1 MFGSL
6 QSYSYLLYST
16 KKKYCGR
23 IGSTPSPNGVVH
35 VQMGLVQLLL
45 FSICFT
51 PPSIYKA
58 KYFLQKCSWCVRI
71 QDLEILSLKLLLHIR
86 TITQNCTRRYLGWV
100 VGDYGTWFK
109 DPLLRYFLDDK
120 LVGVQE
126 LVTGRQGAAA
136 GSQGSALPPVAA
148 AASNCSPQSLPTCFT
163 TCVGSLNRKPL

>member
-1 MFGSL
+1 MDGTLTHITTLELCKLEWSLILKLVFETSMFGSL

-58 KYFLQKCSWCVRI
+58 KYFL
-71 QDLEILSLKLLLHIR
+71 
-86 TITQNCTRRYLGWV
+86 
-100 VGDYGTWFK
+100 
-109 DPLLRYFLDDK
+109 
-120 LVGVQE
+120 
-126 LVTGRQGAAA
+126 
-136 GSQGSALPPVAA
+136 
-148 AASNCSPQSLPTCFT
+148 
-163 TCVGSLNRKPL
+163 

>member
-1 MFGSL
+1 MGFTC
-6 QSYSYLLYST
+6 LLDST
-16 KKKYCGR
+16 GFL
-23 IGSTPSPNGVVH
+23 GST
-35 VQMGLVQLLL
+35 GLVYILINHLFQLITQPRFG
-45 FSICFT
+45 FSS
-51 PPSIYKA
+51 PSST
-58 KYFLQKCSWCVRI
+58 FLENCLSTD
-71 QDLEILSLKLLLHIR
+71 QDLEILSLKPLLHIR
-86 TITQNCTRRYLGWV
+86 TITQNCTRQYLGWV